1 MKRIF
6 LSAVTAGALIL
17 GGLFTSAAQA
27 EGYHHHHRAH
37 HHHHRHVPPVHVS
50 RYGGYG
56 GYGGYCAPVVVD
68 PYCGRGYVPYGA
80 GYIGG
85 YQPYQQFHYHGSRI
99 GFSIGF

>member
-17 GGLFTSAAQA
+17 GGLFTSSAQA
-27 EGYHHHHRAH
+27 HGPHYRVHHYGYAPH
-37 HHHHRHVPPVHVS
+37 VHVS

-56 GYGGYCAPVVVD
+56 GYCAPPVD
-68 PYCGRGYVPYGA
+68 PYCCRPAYIPYGA

-85 YQPYQQFHYHGSRI
+85 YQPYQQFHYHGSRV